1 MARSGLKGGDRDPVS
16 VPADDPRHSDI
27 VSAVP
32 ETGTLVLADLTGY
45 TAYLSRGEIEH
56 APVIAGDLLETVVGR
71 LEPPFR
77 LAKLEGDA
85 AFMYVEDGRADGS
98 LQLDAI
104 EAAYVAFR
112 RRLRSID
119 GASSCDCA
127 SCAMAPRLGLKIF
140 VHHGAFVRS
149 RIAGR
154 DELAGA
160 DVILAH
166 RLLKGATATEREAG
180 FAQFTAAGAA
190 ALGIEP
196 AEAGFV
202 AARESFDHI
211 GDVDT
216 FVLDLEQ
223 HWVTESDRRRLEIG
237 PDSAILDETVDLAAD
252 PAVCWAHVTSPSLR
266 PLWEGPIAITEVAGA
281 GRRGV
286 GTTSQCVTGRL
297 ATLEE
302 IVDWQPF
309 EHIAWRLTVPSIG
322 PVGATADLEPIDRG
336 TRLRVRWAAALDADP
351 TPDTIGRVRAE
362 RRAALDRLA
371 DVLRTHGG

>member
-1 MARSGLKGGDRDPVS
+1 MS
-16 VPADDPRHSDI
+16 VT
-27 VSAVP
+27 P

-85 AFMYVEDGRADGS
+85 AFLFVEDGRADGS

-104 EAAYVAFR
+104 EAAFVAFKR
-112 RRLRSID
+112 RVRSID
-119 GASSCDCA
+119 NATTCDCT
-127 SCAMAPRLGLKIF
+127 SCAMAPRLDLKIF
-140 VHHGAFVRS
+140 VHHGSFVRS

-166 RLLKGATATEREAG
+166 RLLKGAAASERQAG
-180 FAQFTAAGAA
+180 FAQFTAASVV

-196 AEAGFV
+196 REAGMT
-202 AARESFDHI
+202 AARESFEHI
-211 GDVDT
+211 GEIDT
-216 FVLDLEQ
+216 WLLDLEGR
-223 HWVTESDRRRLEIG
+223 WATESDRRRREIEPG
-237 PDSAILDETVDLAAD
+237 SAIVDESVDVAAD
-252 PAVCWAHVTSPSLR
+252 PADCWAHLTAPALR
-266 PLWEGPIAITEVAGA
+266 PRWEGPIVITELGGGA
-281 GRRGV
+281 RRGI
-286 GTTSQCVTGRL
+286 GTTAQCVTGRL

-302 IVDWQPF
+302 VVDWQPF
-309 EHIAWRLTVPSIG
+309 DHAGWRLTVPSIG
-322 PVGATADLEPIDRG
+322 AVDATADLEPIDGG
-336 TRLRVRWAAALDADP
+336 TRVRLRWAVRSADSPVAADIA
-351 TPDTIGRVRAE
+351 RVRAE

-371 DVLRTHGG
+371 QVLVHP